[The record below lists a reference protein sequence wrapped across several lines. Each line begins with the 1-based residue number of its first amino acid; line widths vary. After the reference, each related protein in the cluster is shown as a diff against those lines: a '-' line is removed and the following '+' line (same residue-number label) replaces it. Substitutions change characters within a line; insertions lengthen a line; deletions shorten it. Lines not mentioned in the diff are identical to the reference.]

1 MSTTEL
7 IDARLLRSV
16 ITVEDVYE
24 LTPQE
29 ELMLE
34 EAGKEFDAGQGI
46 PYNVYLEDLDQWF
59 QEIDERFYTF
69 MLPQGLNDFNT
80 LPLFPS

>member
-16 ITVEDVYE
+16 VTVEDVYE

-34 EAGKEFDAGQGI
+34 EAGKELDVGQGI
-46 PYNVYLEDLDQWF
+46 PYNVYLENIDQWF
-59 QEIDERFYTF
+59 KEIDEKC
-69 MLPQGLNDFNT
+69 NC
-80 LPLFPS
+80 